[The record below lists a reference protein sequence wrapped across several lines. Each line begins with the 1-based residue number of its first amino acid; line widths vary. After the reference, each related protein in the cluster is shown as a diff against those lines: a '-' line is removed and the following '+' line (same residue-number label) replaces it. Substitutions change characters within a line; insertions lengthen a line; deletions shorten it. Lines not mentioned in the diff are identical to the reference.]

1 MFRDQPWSRG
11 IDPAAHHLPSM
22 QAPMDRGFGPNQPR
36 SLAWSAADET
46 RIVFPWLALQWT
58 IYMQAAMDAATYRL
72 HEESQASGL
81 DPEHKHEDPAY
92 EEKMYQAGLRAILTR
107 FQRDLEKVETKWG
120 RTGSLNLCC
129 DRTKDYRANLISACG
144 DLKEHLVAPYDSRVE
159 ACTTLLAKLGW
170 ERPVSAAR
178 MAINPAASSSDA
190 ANPGAG
196 DGDDT
201 LDNDMPPMGGGEPE
215 FEVITTVDQQA
226 AIPPERGVGYLS
238 GMTSLLQGSDSVL
251 INPNPNA
258 VEGAGK
264 AAAGD
269 DQDADAQAA
278 AAVDS
283 GDTVKAA
290 AADPEAKSGESD
302 AVKAAVKA
310 AAADPESK
318 SGDEVNAAA
327 VAENDNEPA
336 ALGRPLG
343 AKNVLS
349 YSMEEIKEQV
359 DGRFKLYPRPW
370 EDLKDREAK
379 ELCNEIGSKTR
390 CELFLADPWYEQ
402 KQFYTAAY
410 FEEYLT
416 AMAPFASPEAVC
428 VYFGRSAEI
437 HSLIA
442 KFALTKAGRRAIKE
456 TGWGWVDKESFEI
469 VNASLSTSRAGGMV
483 SNRQAAVVVYMKKW
497 NTKAHKAIFTQNA
510 KDPGFWLT
518 FPDAWCPPK
527 AHQNNV
533 MTNTLTGYRPT
544 RKMLK
549 NPATNTR
556 VRPGAE
562 KNPMVYIYLMQKYT
576 KGPDSLVI
584 DCFGGTMASV
594 LAAMRTD
601 NKVVA
606 FEIDTKLVPFAEA
619 RILELAQKLAH
630 KAGAPLGQIKAP
642 MAIKRAKKGKKKE
655 EDELLEYSYGRMIAD
670 ANQSMRLTD
679 PRFPPQDPAVQYDLE
694 KAAKSYGVEIREV
707 KAIGQG
713 LFTLGD
719 IPEDST
725 ICPVLGRWVRQS
737 VMRLPTNADKEY
749 IVFPGPDRRQW
760 AFEMNPIQLAIK
772 INDYRGGLADEANCR
787 LEVDDLTLKEY
798 HHERAARKA
807 AYEAENPTAP
817 RPWVDPDDLGYIQ
830 VVASVEL
837 KAEDQLFLN
846 YGNMYWRG
854 RKDLGGVSKKKEKK
868 KKGKKEKEKGS
879 ASEVSES
886 DEGSESAREEEDEES
901 EGEEEEE
908 EGEEE
913 EGEEGEE
920 EEGEEDDD
928 DDDDDSHYGTPNKTK
943 SSNKRGSRKTGK
955 KPIAIESDSESS
967 SENDDDDDADLSE
980 GQQVKNKASRSP
992 TGRKRRRGAD
1002 VVETTGSGTPVRKKP
1017 RKNAAA
1023 PAPPNSKSPKSPVAA
1038 DKGTMTAF
1046 FTKQVAD
1053 PDKTDK
1059 PKRKKKSDKKKKKKS
1074 KKTLS

>member
-1 MFRDQPWSRG
+1 
-11 IDPAAHHLPSM
+11 
-22 QAPMDRGFGPNQPR
+22 
-36 SLAWSAADET
+36 
-46 RIVFPWLALQWT
+46 
-58 IYMQAAMDAATYRL
+58 MQAAMDAATYRL
-72 HEESQASGL
+72 HEESQASEL
-81 DPEHKHEDPAY
+81 DPERKHKDPAY

-129 DRTKDYRANLISACG
+129 NRTKDYRANLISACG

-201 LDNDMPPMGGGEPE
+201 LDNDMPPMGGGEPDV
-215 FEVITTVDQQA
+215 EVITTVDQQA
-226 AIPPERGVGYLS
+226 AIPPERERGDGYFS
-238 GMTSLLQGSDSVL
+238 DMTKVLQGSNPVANDGKQEAQVPVPGEQASDSVI

-283 GDTVKAA
+283 GESDTVKAA

-302 AVKAAVKA
+302 AVKAA
-310 AAADPESK
+310 AADPEAK

-327 VAENDNEPA
+327 VAENDNEPV

-349 YSMEEIKEQV
+349 YSMEEVKEQV
-359 DGRFKLYPRPW
+359 NGRFRLYPRPW
-370 EDLKDREAK
+370 EDLKDMDVK
-379 ELCNEIGSKTR
+379 ELCNDIGSKSR
-390 CELFLADPWYEQ
+390 CELFLGDPWYEQ
-402 KQFYTAAY
+402 KLFYTAAY
-410 FEEYLT
+410 FVEYLT
-416 AMAPFASPEAVC
+416 AMAPFASLEAVC

-437 HSLIA
+437 HALIA
-442 KFALTKAGRRAIKE
+442 KFALTRAGRRAIKG
-456 TGWGWVDKESFEI
+456 TGWGWVDKESFQI

-483 SNRQAAVVVYMKKW
+483 SNRQAAVVVYMKQW

-549 NPATNTR
+549 NPATNTQ

-655 EDELLEYSYGRMIAD
+655 EDELLEYPYGRMIGD

-679 PRFPPQDPAVQYDLE
+679 PRFPPQDPPVQYDLE

-707 KAIGQG
+707 KNIGQG
-713 LFTLGD
+713 LFTLQGIAGD
-719 IPEDST
+719 TSVL
-725 ICPVLGRWVRQS
+725 PVLGRWVRHG

-760 AFEMNPIQLAIK
+760 AFEMEPNQLAIK

-787 LEVDDLTLKEY
+787 LEVDELTLKEY
-798 HHERAARKA
+798 HREREARKT
-807 AYEAENPTAP
+807 AYEKENPAAH

-879 ASEVSES
+879 GSASEVSES
-886 DEGSESAREEEDEES
+886 DEESESAREEEDEES
-901 EGEEEEE
+901 EGP
-908 EGEEE
+908 
-913 EGEEGEE
+913 GEEGEE

-928 DDDDDSHYGTPNKTK
+928 DDDDDYGTPNKTK

-955 KPIAIESDSESS
+955 KPIAIDSESDSESS

-1038 DKGTMTAF
+1038 DKGTMNAF
-1046 FTKQVAD
+1046 FAKQVAD
-1053 PDKTDK
+1053 PDKPDK
-1059 PKRKKKSDKKKKKKS
+1059 SKKKKKSPSRESEKKKKKKS